1 MSVKYIYLGKGD
13 AFIHVPP
20 RDLTTDDI
28 AERVEI
34 WQEYGITAEELLIGS
49 GLYKK
54 AETPKAGKPK
64 KEGE

>member
-20 RDLTTDDI
+20 RDLTADDI
-28 AERVEI
+28 KERVEI
-34 WQEYGITAEELLIGS
+34 WQEYGITEELLIGS

-64 KEGE
+64 KDGE

>member
-1 MSVKYIYLGKGD
+1 MSVKYIYLGGG
-13 AFIHVPP
+13 ALIHVPP
-20 RDLTTDDI
+20 RDLTDADF
-28 AERVEI
+28 AERAEVWKEN
-34 WQEYGITAEELLIGS
+34 GIDEAVLLGS